1 MTDDSEVPS
10 ESNDDALLNKVDAVP
25 LRYRKESSAVIHP
38 KERVSPFSISSRAVG
53 RQAEN
58 KSASADIVVPTL
70 TEKCLLPS
78 ANFSVESDISLLLSY
93 AFDAALRETQIYL
106 NPADRLMLFQALS
119 RRLPKNL

>member
-10 ESNDDALLNKVDAVP
+10 ESNDDALLNKVDAVL

-58 KSASADIVVPTL
+58 KSASVDIVVPTL

-78 ANFSVESDISLLLSY
+78 ANISVESDISLLLSY
-93 AFDAALRETQIYL
+93 AFDAALRETQIHL
-106 NPADRLMLFQALS
+106 NPVDRLMLFQALS